1 MQAMIRVVF
10 AVAVLALSAFAAAAQ
25 TALSLPA
32 AGQSTLDLV
41 KQRGQL
47 ACGVNGSL
55 PGFSLFN
62 AVKQWEGLDV
72 ELCRAVAAAVLGD
85 ANKVNFV
92 SVSSERRFAALAA
105 GEFDLLARNSTGTLE
120 RTAGT
125 KVRFVVPNFYDGQ
138 AFVVP
143 KKLAIDRATSLRG
156 GMVCALK
163 GTTHLFNME
172 SWFGVRRLTVLP
184 QPFDS
189 EEAMYGA
196 FFASRCMAVTE
207 DSTAL
212 AAVLVRSG
220 KAADY
225 MMLPDIISKEP
236 LGPYVRA
243 GDDAWFEIVR
253 WTHYAM
259 LEAEEYD
266 IRADNVDDKRL
277 GKEPLVRR
285 LLGVEPGN
293 GRALGLD
300 EAWAYN
306 IIKQVGN
313 YSESYERN
321 VGAGSALKFGRGIN
335 ALWSKGGLMY
345 ALPLR

>member
-1 MQAMIRVVF
+1 MHALTRVILSF
-10 AVAVLALSAFAAAAQ
+10 AILSLTAFAAAAQ
-25 TALSLPA
+25 TLALPT
-32 AGQSTLDLV
+32 AGQSTLETV
-41 KQRGQL
+41 KKRGQL
-47 ACGVNGSL
+47 VCGVNGSL
-55 PGFSLFN
+55 PGFSFLN
-62 AVKQWEGLDV
+62 AVKEWEGLDV
-72 ELCRAVAAAVLGD
+72 DYCRAIAAAVLGD
-85 ANKVNFV
+85 ATKVNFV
-92 SVSSERRFAALAA
+92 PVSAERRFDALGA
-105 GEFDLLARNSTGTLE
+105 GEFDVLLRNSTGTLA

-143 KKLAIDRATSLRG
+143 KKLNMDRATSLRG
-156 GMVCALK
+156 GMVCVLK
-163 GTTHLFNME
+163 GTTHFFNME

-184 QPFDS
+184 QAFDS

-196 FFASRCMAVTE
+196 FFASRCLAVTQ

-266 IRADNVDDKRL
+266 IRRDNVDDKRQ
-277 GKEPLVRR
+277 GHEGLVLQ
-285 LLGVEPGN
+285 LLGVKPGN
-293 GRALGLD
+293 GKALGLD

-313 YSESYERN
+313 YSEVFERS
-321 VGAGSALKFGRGIN
+321 VGTGSALKFGRGVN
-335 ALWSKGGLMY
+335 GLWSKGGLMY
-345 ALPLR
+345 PLPLR